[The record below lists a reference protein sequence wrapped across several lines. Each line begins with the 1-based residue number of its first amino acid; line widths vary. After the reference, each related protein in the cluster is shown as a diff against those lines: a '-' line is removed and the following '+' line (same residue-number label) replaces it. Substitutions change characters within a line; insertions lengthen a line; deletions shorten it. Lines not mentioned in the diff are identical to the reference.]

1 VRWGSDIGCPGAAPD
16 RPTGRT
22 IPCYETDRWSSAV
35 EVAILWSVR
44 LIAAGRLGTAIAA
57 EVRQVELSQESAMVT
72 RVPQRATPGGL
83 ESEDRETQSV
93 TALLHRLTHELA
105 TLFRQ

>member
-1 VRWGSDIGCPGAAPD
+1 
-16 RPTGRT
+16 
-22 IPCYETDRWSSAV
+22 
-35 EVAILWSVR
+35 
-44 LIAAGRLGTAIAA
+44 
-57 EVRQVELSQESAMVT
+57 MVT